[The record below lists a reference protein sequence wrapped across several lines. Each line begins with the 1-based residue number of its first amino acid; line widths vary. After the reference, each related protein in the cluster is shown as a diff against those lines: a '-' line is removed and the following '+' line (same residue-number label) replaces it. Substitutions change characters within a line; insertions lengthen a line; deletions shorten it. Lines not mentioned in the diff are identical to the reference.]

1 MKKIKKVVQKE
12 DNKDALMAAQK
23 ILQEEQMR
31 NIKKFE
37 AEYIALC
44 KKFGLQIQAQTNLVV
59 VPVRR

>member
-1 MKKIKKVVQKE
+1 MKKIKKAVKQD

-23 ILQEEQMR
+23 MLQEEQMR
-31 NIKKFE
+31 NIKQFE

-44 KKFGLQIQAQTNLVV
+44 KKFGLEIQAQTNLVV

>member
-1 MKKIKKVVQKE
+1 MKKIKKVVKQE
-12 DNKDALMAAQK
+12 NSKDALMAAQK
-23 ILQEEQMR
+23 ILQEDQMR

-59 VPVRR
+59 VPMGR